1 MDELAQRFPE
11 DIEYLTVYDTTVFV
25 TSTIEAIIHT
35 LLEAFLLVALVVFV
49 FLGKLRTTIIPLL
62 AVPVSIIGTFAVLL
76 VVGYSANTVSLLA
89 LVLAIGIVVDDAI
102 IVIEN
107 VERVMEEE
115 RSEEHT
121 SELQS
126 LMRISYAVF

>member
-76 VVGYSANTVSLLA
+76 V
-89 LVLAIGIVVDDAI
+89 
-102 IVIEN
+102 
-107 VERVMEEE
+107 

-126 LMRISYAVF
+126 LMRISSAVFCLQKKNI

>member
-25 TSTIEAIIHT
+25 TSTIAAIIHT
-35 LLEAFLLVALVVFV
+35 PLEAFLLVALVVFV

-62 AVPVSIIGTFAVLL
+62 AVPISIIGTFAVLL

-89 LVLAIGIVVDDAI
+89 LVLAIGIVVDVPLKIGRAH
-102 IVIEN
+102 V
-107 VERVMEEE
+107 
-115 RSEEHT
+115 
-121 SELQS
+121 
-126 LMRISYAVF
+126 